1 MKISGLPL
9 DRRPSSVAIHSKSPA
24 GRFAIALLALAL
36 VGKLTAASWIAGSFG
51 APLPPA
57 VSPPWN
63 LVQSTNIFAVTLV
76 TNFTIPS
83 PGQLLRVQTANN
95 ERVYYERTGTE
106 VNIGLDLEFTAEVRV
121 DPSTALT
128 PFPGLQ
134 LMNRASA
141 VASFGFARADG
152 LGQVVSLIP
161 GRVFMASSAA
171 GNAGVGVA
179 IDTTVLRT
187 YTLRIERETA
197 PSTRLVAVLTINGA
211 PALRAPLVALPLRS
225 FIGWGAFGD
234 RRGMSEWRTV
244 ADNAAP
250 LFNRNFNFSGNLLRN
265 GRPPGGMQEMAFS
278 FYNAPANGTRIAE
291 DIRREVQTATGAFNV
306 PLNLGDM
313 FTSGQDV
320 WMGVAVRSASEPNA
334 PFTPLSDRI
343 PIQPV
348 PAAAYADVARRVL
361 SGSIGAEALDI
372 EAAVLKLNGI
382 AGEVELVAGA
392 GVAVAADPE
401 SRQITVSLAPSAGAG
416 LNGIPWSSIPG
427 LLPVDRLPMIPR
439 SLLPPD
445 LGGGGGG
452 TPLPN
457 GNFLGANNDNQ
468 FGGSASFSV
477 IGGGQFTKISD
488 ENSHSTLGGGQLN
501 RIYERSSWSFLG
513 GGYNHQVGP
522 DAAYASLGGG
532 YSHILTNANSATIA
546 GGSQNVAGGD
556 YATVGGGSSNFAGPS
571 GTVAGGGGN
580 RAEGA
585 GDTVGGGFGNLARA
599 AQATVGGGNSNV
611 VETSPYGTVAGG
623 AGNRLTNS
631 IGGSIVG
638 GEQNGILDARDSAI
652 GGGLNNVAGSP
663 VSSIIGGEGNRTE
676 GVGGYVTV
684 LGGSHNLASATHSLA
699 AGYRAHATH
708 NGSFVWN
715 AWQSDV
721 FASQRDGEF
730 AVHAPGGVRL
740 QTDGG
745 GLFVDGQRVSGGGGG
760 GLLDGS
766 VATATLADAAVTL
779 PKLAIS
785 GTPGEGKLLSYSG
798 GALSWAPAPG
808 GNTGVT
814 GGWALGGNAGT
825 DPDINF
831 LGTTDDRPL
840 VIRVENEPALRMEWA
855 TNRVDL
861 GAGVASEIVALN
873 VTLGRGIIRPGVVGA
888 IVGGIRHRSNAD
900 TLGPNA
906 VYGNDSIA
914 LGGASNIAGKPDGDL
929 LFSNGGAF
937 VGGGYF
943 NVAYGQ
949 NSVVV
954 GGNANA
960 ASGFLGSVVG
970 GRGNEANGSG
980 DFVGGGLYNKAHGG
994 DSSRFLAGYSAIA
1007 GGRQNIIT
1015 NAISAFIGGG
1025 RSNRI
1030 GELADFAVIGGGLQ
1044 NEAAGAGSMIVG
1056 GISNLAAGT
1065 RSFAAGTEARANH
1078 TGSFVWNDGSTGGFG
1093 SSQDNEFAVHAAGG
1107 ARFDTG
1113 GAGVRADKLSITGN
1127 GTIESITGGNQTQP
1141 QLHLGQ
1147 TVPGEYVRVF
1157 ANTPQSFWSFGAGG
1171 ANGWFSFYVPGQSP
1185 ANTVDTG
1192 ADRFIITPN
1201 GEVGVGS
1208 DRPFAQFHVRGR
1220 GGFDLPQIRA
1230 TQLNPQEFARLRLE
1244 TGQQSWDMS
1253 AGPDGSLRFFSGGT
1267 DRVVVSANG
1276 TLSATAIN
1284 QTSDRNA
1291 KQDFKPVDARSVL
1304 AKVAALPISEWQFKT
1319 DGEGSRHVGPMA
1331 QDFRE
1336 AFGLGTDERHIAT
1349 VDADGVA
1356 LAAIQGLNEVLE
1368 EQRATL
1374 ARKDTELRE
1383 LRDSVAE
1390 LKAIVGRLVNEKGAR

>member
-1 MKISGLPL
+1 MAWACAVGLGFSTLRAAELPPPNTFLLSGKLQQANVPAAGAHDFRFQL
-9 DRRPSSVAIHSKSPA
+9 YDRETGGQVVAGTRSVAVTQPVNA
-24 GRFAIALLALAL
+24 GDWQVVLDVRQFAAEAPDLEGLVRPPIGSRLPSDGAAHTANALNWRVLQESWLEISVRRQGLGAFVPLTPRQR
-36 VGKLTAASWIAGSFG
+36 LTAVPG
-51 APLPPA
+51 AVVA
-57 VSPPWN
+57 
-63 LVQSTNIFAVTLV
+63 
-76 TNFTIPS
+76 
-83 PGQLLRVQTANN
+83 QTANHAL
-95 ERVYYERTGTE
+95 VAGTVAE
-106 VNIGLDLEFTAEVRV
+106 GGVDARALAPGAITAEKFSVGAINNAALANLAITPPKIAPLTVVR
-121 DPSTALT
+121 SLN
-128 PFPGLQ
+128 GLQ
-134 LMNRASA
+134 DDVTLAA
-141 VASFGFARADG
+141 GTG
-152 LGQVVSLIP
+152 VSL
-161 GRVFMASSAA
+161 SAA
-171 GNAGVGVA
+171 GN
-179 IDTTVLRT
+179 T
-187 YTLRIERETA
+187 
-197 PSTRLVAVLTINGA
+197 LTIN
-211 PALRAPLVALPLRS
+211 S
-225 FIGWGAFGD
+225 
-234 RRGMSEWRTV
+234 
-244 ADNAAP
+244 
-250 LFNRNFNFSGNLLRN
+250 
-265 GRPPGGMQEMAFS
+265 
-278 FYNAPANGTRIAE
+278 
-291 DIRREVQTATGAFNV
+291 TAT
-306 PLNLGDM
+306 
-313 FTSGQDV
+313 
-320 WMGVAVRSASEPNA
+320 
-334 PFTPLSDRI
+334 
-343 PIQPV
+343 
-348 PAAAYADVARRVL
+348 
-361 SGSIGAEALDI
+361 
-372 EAAVLKLNGI
+372 
-382 AGEVELVAGA
+382 
-392 GVAVAADPE
+392 
-401 SRQITVSLAPSAGAG
+401 
-416 LNGIPWSSIPG
+416 
-427 LLPVDRLPMIPR
+427 
-439 SLLPPD
+439 
-445 LGGGGGG
+445 GGG

-457 GNFLGANNDNQ
+457 GNFLGVDNDNQ
-468 FGGSASFSV
+468 FGGSASFGV
-477 IGGGQFTKISD
+477 IGGGQSTKISD
-488 ENSHSTLGGGQLN
+488 ENTHSTLGGGQLN
-501 RIYERSSWSFLG
+501 RIYERSGHSFLG

-522 DAAYASLGGG
+522 DAPYASLGGG
-532 YSHILTNANSATIA
+532 YSHILTNAHSATIA

-556 YATVGGGSSNFAGPS
+556 YATVGGGSANFSGPG

-599 AQATVGGGNSNV
+599 AQATVSGGNNNV

-623 AGNRLTNS
+623 SGNRLTNS
-631 IGGSIVG
+631 IGGSIGG
-638 GEQNGILDARDSAI
+638 GEQNGILDARDSVI

-663 VSSIIGGEGNRTE
+663 YSSILGGEGNRTE
-676 GVGGYVTV
+676 GIGGYVTV

-708 NGSFVWN
+708 SGSFVWN

-798 GALSWAPAPG
+798 GTLNWAPAPA

-825 DPDINF
+825 DPDVNF

-840 VIRVENEPALRMEWA
+840 VIRVENVPALRMEWA
-855 TNRVDL
+855 TNLLSVVQGFD
-861 GAGVASEIVALN
+861 AETVALN
-873 VTLGRGIIRPGVVGA
+873 VTFGQGFIRPGVVGA
-888 IVGGIRHRSNAD
+888 IVGGGLIGR
-900 TLGPNA
+900 GPNS
-906 VYGNDSIA
+906 VFGSGSVV
-914 LGGASNIAGKPDGDL
+914 LGGDSNSAGNPGADPNG
-929 LFSNGGAF
+929 SNGGSF
-937 VGGGYF
+937 VGGGAV
-943 NVAYGQ
+943 NSAWGH

-954 GGNANA
+954 GGNVNLA
-960 ASGFLGSVVG
+960 AGVRSSIVG
-970 GRGNEANGSG
+970 GLQNTANGDG
-980 DFVGGGLYNKAHGG
+980 DFVGGGLNNKVSGG
-994 DSSRFLAGYSAIA
+994 NWNQRFLLGPSAIA
-1007 GGRQNIIT
+1007 GGRNNIIT

-1025 RSNRI
+1025 WSNRI
-1030 GELADFAVIGGGLQ
+1030 GELADFAVIGGGFQ
-1044 NEAAGAGSMIVG
+1044 NEAAGSGSMIVG

-1078 TGSFVWNDGSTGGFG
+1078 TGSFVWNDGSAGGFG

-1171 ANGWFSFYVPGQSP
+1171 PEGWFSFYVPGQSP

-1220 GGFDLPQIRA
+1220 GGFDRPQIRA

-1253 AGPDGSLRFFSGGT
+1253 AGPDGSLRFFSGGA
-1267 DRVVVSANG
+1267 DRVVVGANG

-1291 KQDFKPVDARSVL
+1291 KQDFKRVDARSVL

-1319 DGEGSRHVGPMA
+1319 DAEGSRHVGPMA

-1356 LAAIQGLNEVLE
+1356 LAAIQGLNEVVE
-1368 EQRATL
+1368 EQRAAL
-1374 ARKDTELRE
+1374 ARKDTELQE

-1390 LKAIVGRLVNEKGAR
+1390 LKTLMTRLAAQAAGGAR